1 MELNDLEFLLEAVKA
16 SPDNLPL
23 RKLLASALLKNRRF
37 AEAEVEYKEAL
48 RMAPQDLG
56 LQMGLATAFL
66 EQEKHGMASVIME
79 DILALDMPPPQA
91 WIIQARILLAMGNAR
106 DAQEAYDNAIT
117 LDPNLAD
124 AYLNSEISQKLD
136 TEPEASK
143 VRLGGFGETEEEDRI
158 IEFERPKVSFN

>member
-79 DILALDMPPPQA
+79 DILALDMPPLRPGSFRPASCWQWA
-91 WIIQARILLAMGNAR
+91 MPVMPRRRMTTPLPSIQIWRML
-106 DAQEAYDNAIT
+106 T
-117 LDPNLAD
+117 
-124 AYLNSEISQKLD
+124 
-136 TEPEASK
+136 
-143 VRLGGFGETEEEDRI
+143 
-158 IEFERPKVSFN
+158 